1 MLNPVIAVVD
11 IVLWCIQGLLMLVLV
26 VPLQRTAQ
34 ALTWAS
40 WKVIHWPYYRGV
52 VRLRRRITGRPLWQE
67 SDRMIGIPPPGG
79 EVDVIGV
86 MEISD
91 LKDDT

>member
-1 MLNPVIAVVD
+1 MLTPIIAVVD
-11 IVLWCIQGLLMLVLV
+11 IVLWCIQGLLMLVFV

-67 SDRMIGIPPPGG
+67 SDAMIGIPNPS
-79 EVDVIGV
+79 EAV
-86 MEISD
+86 EISD
-91 LKDDT
+91 VDVHLEEDTK